1 MRRVR
6 LVFLLLVAV
15 TLACSRELPATRT
28 STATRSATRTPEAT
42 ATRQWKAVV
51 AEPFVN
57 VRAAPGGTVIGT
69 LRAGDTVE
77 VLECASNWCR
87 VREPGGWIWQGCLSD
102 RPAGLECRAK

>member
-6 LVFLLLVAV
+6 LVLLLLVAA
-15 TLACSRELPATRT
+15 TLACNRELP
-28 STATRSATRTPEAT
+28 ATRTPEAT

-51 AEPFVN
+51 AGPFVN
-57 VRAAPGGTVIGT
+57 VRAAPDGTVIGT
-69 LRAGDTVE
+69 LRAGDAVE

-87 VREPGGWIWQGCLSD
+87 VREPGGWIWQGCLSY